1 MSLFIGM
8 FSGLNLIF
16 TIIITSVFCLSVYWL
31 QKNKQTK
38 FVKQAPTLLTSLG
51 IFGTFFG
58 IVIALLGFDGVD
70 NIKEQIDI
78 IISGMQTAFITSV
91 EGLLLSIILKV
102 LIIFKKDDANQS
114 DATGEQ
120 LIQSFIQQTE
130 NSSQSVEKLTL
141 LINAI
146 GQDGDNSLIGQIR
159 LMRSDFN
166 DYQKHNKEFEIKLWQ
181 EMDKVTETLAKSATE
196 TIIEA
201 LKDVIHDFN
210 ENLTEQFGENF
221 KELNRAVFEL
231 VTWQENY
238 RQQIQA
244 MTEQY
249 ALGVQ
254 AINNTK
260 EAVIKIEDSTKFIPD
275 YMRGLGI
282 IINDNQNQLNELAKH
297 LQTFADI
304 RQQAVESLPKIQ
316 EHIKSVLD
324 NMQNGS
330 QNIQIATREMQ
341 QNLTNWVSNFEHL
354 IQKAQQDLQTSLM
367 NITSEQKEFIRVQM
381 RDLTKSA
388 QKSYS
393 DMQKDINEILKETQ
407 KNMATTQ
414 EKTISDMATSLVNIT
429 RQFAND
435 YASLTE
441 QMNRVIRQN
450 GGFR

>member
-16 TIIITSVFCLSVYWL
+16 TIIIVGVFCLSVHWL
-31 QKNKQTK
+31 WKNQQIK

-51 IFGTFFG
+51 IFGTFSG

-70 NIKEQIDI
+70 NIKEQIDV

-91 EGLLLSIILKV
+91 EGLLLSIILKI
-102 LIIFKKDDANQS
+102 LIIFRKDDTDQS
-114 DATGEQ
+114 DATSEE
-120 LIQSFIQQTE
+120 LIRSFIKQTE

-141 LINAI
+141 LLNAI

-166 DYQKHNKEFEIKLWQ
+166 DYQRHNKEFETKLWQ

-221 KELNRAVFEL
+221 KELNHAVHEL

-238 RQQIQA
+238 RQQINA

-260 EAVIKIEDSTKFIPD
+260 EAVIKIEDSTKVIPD
-275 YMRGLGI
+275 YMEDLGTI
-282 IINDNQNQLNELAKH
+282 LNDNQAQLNELTKH
-297 LQTFADI
+297 LKAFEDI
-304 RQQAVESLPKIQ
+304 RNKAVATLPEIQ
-316 EHIKSVLD
+316 EHIESML
-324 NMQNGS
+324 N
-330 QNIQIATREMQ
+330 
-341 QNLTNWVSNFEHL
+341 
-354 IQKAQQDLQTSLM
+354 DLQTGSDSIHHSSKAISDAINQTRELVRSQM
-367 NITSEQKEFIRVQM
+367 N
-381 RDLTKSA
+381 DLTENIQQTYKNT
-388 QKSYS
+388 QT
-393 DMQKDINEILKETQ
+393 DINKVLKETQ
-407 KNMATTQ
+407 ENMSKTQ
-414 EKTISDMATSLVNIT
+414 EKTIEDMGTSLVSIT
-429 RQFAND
+429 KQFADD
-435 YASLTE
+435 YAKLTK
-441 QMNRVIRQN
+441 QMERVIHQN

>member
-1 MSLFIGM
+1 MSLFIGV

-16 TIIITSVFCLSVYWL
+16 TIIIVGVFLMSCYWL
-31 QKNKQTK
+31 WKAQQPK

-58 IVIALLGFDGVD
+58 IVLALLGFDGVD
-70 NIKEQIDI
+70 NIKEQIDV

-91 EGLLLSIILKV
+91 EGLLLSIILKI
-102 LIIFKKDDANQS
+102 LIIFRKDDTDQS
-114 DATGEQ
+114 DATSEE
-120 LIQSFIQQTE
+120 LIRSFIKQTE

-141 LINAI
+141 LLNAI

-166 DYQKHNKEFEIKLWQ
+166 DYQRHNKEFETKLWQ

-221 KELNRAVFEL
+221 KELNHAVFEL

-238 RQQIQA
+238 RQQINA

-260 EAVIKIEDSTKFIPD
+260 EAVIKIEDSTKVIPD
-275 YMRGLGI
+275 YMEDLGTI
-282 IINDNQNQLNELAKH
+282 LNDNQAQLNELTKH
-297 LQTFADI
+297 LKAFEDI
-304 RQQAVESLPKIQ
+304 RNKAVATLPEIQ
-316 EHIKSVLD
+316 EHIESML
-324 NMQNGS
+324 N
-330 QNIQIATREMQ
+330 
-341 QNLTNWVSNFEHL
+341 
-354 IQKAQQDLQTSLM
+354 DLQTGSDSIHHSSQAISDSINQTRELVRSQM
-367 NITSEQKEFIRVQM
+367 NN
-381 RDLTKSA
+381 LTENIQQTYKNT
-388 QKSYS
+388 QT
-393 DMQKDINEILKETQ
+393 DINKVLKETQ
-407 KNMATTQ
+407 ENMSKTQ
-414 EKTISDMATSLVNIT
+414 EKAIVDMGTSLVSIT
-429 RQFAND
+429 TKFAND
-435 YASLTE
+435 YAKLTE
-441 QMNRVIRQN
+441 QMERVIRQN

>member
-1 MSLFIGM
+1 MSLFIGV

-16 TIIITSVFCLSVYWL
+16 TIIIVGVFLMSCYWL
-31 QKNKQTK
+31 WKAQQPK

-58 IVIALLGFDGVD
+58 IVLALLGFDGVD
-70 NIKEQIDI
+70 NIKEQIDV

-91 EGLLLSIILKV
+91 EGLLLSIILKI
-102 LIIFKKDDANQS
+102 LIIFRKDDTDQS
-114 DATGEQ
+114 DATSEE
-120 LIQSFIQQTE
+120 LIRSFIKQTE

-141 LINAI
+141 LLNAI
-146 GQDGDNSLIGQIR
+146 GQDGDNSLIGQIH

-166 DYQKHNKEFEIKLWQ
+166 NYQRHNKEFETKLWQ

-221 KELNRAVFEL
+221 KELNHAVHEL

-238 RQQIQA
+238 KQQINA

-260 EAVIKIEDSTKFIPD
+260 EAVIKIEDSTKVIPD
-275 YMRGLGI
+275 YMEDLGTI
-282 IINDNQNQLNELAKH
+282 LNDNQAQLNELTKH
-297 LQTFADI
+297 LKAFEDI
-304 RQQAVESLPKIQ
+304 RNKAVATLPDIQNHIESML
-316 EHIKSVLD
+316 
-324 NMQNGS
+324 N
-330 QNIQIATREMQ
+330 
-341 QNLTNWVSNFEHL
+341 
-354 IQKAQQDLQTSLM
+354 DLQTGSDSIHHSSKAISDAINQTRELVRSQM
-367 NITSEQKEFIRVQM
+367 N
-381 RDLTKSA
+381 DLTENIQQTYKNT
-388 QKSYS
+388 QT
-393 DMQKDINEILKETQ
+393 DINKVLKETQ
-407 KNMATTQ
+407 ENMSKTQ
-414 EKTISDMATSLVNIT
+414 EKAIVDMGTSLVSIT
-429 RQFAND
+429 TKFAND
-435 YASLTE
+435 YAKLTE
-441 QMNRVIRQN
+441 QMERVIRQN